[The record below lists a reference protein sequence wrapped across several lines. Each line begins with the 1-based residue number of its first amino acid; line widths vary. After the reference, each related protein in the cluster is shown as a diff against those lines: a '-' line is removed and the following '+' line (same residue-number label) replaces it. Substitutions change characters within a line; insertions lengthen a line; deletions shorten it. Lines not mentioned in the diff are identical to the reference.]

1 MGWPTGPPPSW
12 ASGRRKC
19 TNDNEIRF
27 RSDRRRPRGWHVKA
41 DVDSL
46 ESNDFVEEFL
56 EQHPDAPDEAVE
68 LAYQMGEM
76 TKTIEQR
83 EEEKREDRRKAVGSE
98 SKLESKMME
107 NVSRRIEETA
117 ATAGRCIERWSEILE
132 IGDAQRN

>member
-1 MGWPTGPPPSW
+1 MTM
-12 ASGRRKC
+12 K
-19 TNDNEIRF
+19 
-27 RSDRRRPRGWHVKA
+27 SDFEAIDDALAGGTSKA

-83 EEEKREDRRKAVGSE
+83 EEEKREKTVE
-98 SKLESKMME
+98 S
-107 NVSRRIEETA
+107 
-117 ATAGRCIERWSEILE
+117 GRF
-132 IGDAQRN
+132 

>member
-1 MGWPTGPPPSW
+1 MTM
-12 ASGRRKC
+12 K
-19 TNDNEIRF
+19 
-27 RSDRRRPRGWHVKA
+27 SDFEAIDDALAGGTSKA

-83 EEEKREDRRKAVGSE
+83 EEEKREKTVEKTVGSE
-98 SKLESKMME
+98 S
-107 NVSRRIEETA
+107 RTRIEDGECL
-117 ATAGRCIERWSEILE
+117 ATDRRNRGYGRCIERWSEILE